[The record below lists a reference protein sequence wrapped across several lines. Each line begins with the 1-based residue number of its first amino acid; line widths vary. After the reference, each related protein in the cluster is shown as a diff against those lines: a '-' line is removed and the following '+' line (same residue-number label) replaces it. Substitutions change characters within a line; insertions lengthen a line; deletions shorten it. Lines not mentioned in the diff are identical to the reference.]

1 MVLTKIDLLPYV
13 PFDPEAAEANAR
25 SIHAGIDIVRV
36 SALTG
41 NGLDQWLS
49 WLDARA

>member
-13 PFDPEAAEANAR
+13 PFHLEAAEANAR

-41 NGLDQWLS
+41 SGLDQWLS